1 MGPGLA
7 YGEGP
12 RLAVGYYF
20 SPMTSGLSEGGAH
33 EPGLLLPRF
42 SGGGQRRGWVVHQG
56 RGHDCFAHWQILGP
70 SPLDAQ

>member
-42 SGGGQRRGWVVHQG
+42 SGGGQRRGWWSTRAG
-56 RGHDCFAHWQILGP
+56 ATTASLTGK
-70 SPLDAQ
+70 S